1 MNSVIQC
8 KTTILPLFIAGVL
21 ACFGLLEKAQAVVP
35 PPDGGYPGFNTAE
48 GEDALFSLTGGD
60 RNTAIGYRALYNNRI
75 GVENTATGVNALLST
90 TGNFN
95 TATGAH
101 ALINNTT
108 GHDNT
113 ANGRAAL
120 YNNRTGNFNTAT
132 GAQALYINN
141 GSYNTATGYQAL
153 LSNTSGVFNT
163 ANGVHA
169 LHDNTTGDSN
179 TATGYQTLFN
189 NINGIHNTAN
199 GDSALFG
206 NVSGD
211 SNTANGVSALFGNT
225 SGGFNTAVGEAALQ
239 SNRSGSFNTAT
250 GVQALNDNVTG
261 FFNTAYGYRALQNVA
276 GSLFNIAVGS
286 QAGLNLIEGGNNIYI
301 GNFGEAREGGT
312 IRIGIQ
318 GTHTRAFVAGI
329 SGSPITG
336 TSVVVNSNGRLGTA
350 PSSQRFKEAIR
361 PMDKASEAIL
371 ALKPVTF
378 RYKAEIDPDGVSQFG
393 LIAEEVEKVNPDLVV
408 RDEKGKPYSVRY
420 DAVNTML
427 LNEFLKEH
435 RTVQEQGATIAR
447 LEKQIEALT
456 AGLQKVSA
464 QLEARQPAP
473 QVVANP

>member
-90 TGNFN
+90 
-95 TATGAH
+95 
-101 ALINNTT
+101 
-108 GHDNT
+108 
-113 ANGRAAL
+113 
-120 YNNRTGNFNTAT
+120 TGNFNTAT